1 MATTNTDGGRPN
13 WLNPPRAKAHPLLD
27 SLGAQLTGTQTSDT
41 FEVSGHKY
49 TLRTLTPLEE
59 SWADGFVGGENL
71 YQAGRNR
78 RAPYVAAALEGVDG
92 TSVREL
98 FVLPENTPEDMRE
111 TYGKSPE
118 AYADWRKR
126 EVLRW
131 VREVMPPPVLGE
143 LWTAYQELEGR
154 RTEAL
159 EKIGPLSK
167 RSLSTASLLTSLLG
181 NPV

>member
-1 MATTNTDGGRPN
+1 MTPTPSPERPN
-13 WLNPPRAKAHPLLD
+13 WLNPPRAKTHPLLD
-27 SLGAQLTGTQTSDT
+27 SLGAQLGGTTTSET

-49 TLRTLTPLEE
+49 TLRTLSPLEE
-59 SWADGFVGGENL
+59 SWADGFVAGENL

-78 RAPYVAAALEGVDG
+78 RAPYVAASLEAIDG

-98 FVLPENTPEDMRE
+98 FVLPENTPDDMKE
-111 TYGKSPE
+111 TYARSPE
-118 AYADWRKR
+118 AISDWRRR

-131 VREVMPPPVLGE
+131 VREVMPPPVLAE
-143 LWTAYQELEGR
+143 LWVAYQELEKK

-159 EKIGPLSK
+159 EKIGPLSR
-167 RSLSTASLLTSLLG
+167 RSLSPESLLTSLLG